1 MYLKSHLNFRL
12 YYRGGDSIEKI
23 IPQTDDFLK
32 IVFAQATGA
41 CKIYNNAHPL

>member
-12 YYRGGDSIEKI
+12 YYPGGDSIEKI

-32 IVFAQATGA
+32 IVFAAQATGA
-41 CKIYNNAHPL
+41 CKSIQ